1 MAITVFNDTPWAKE
15 PADLLLYHTSGGSK
29 TEYHAHSAMLRSR
42 SQWFD
47 KVLHLQD
54 RPAAVDDITTI
65 IRHGPITTIEVFGST
80 IETFDLLLKIM
91 YLADNNTAG
100 AAAPATGNPAA
111 ALNTLVNVWDLA
123 YRYEIEELHVDVAK
137 KMGLLPADDFKFPLS
152 IHTWHKMLQK
162 YYSNFP
168 GGANSLGREMAVY
181 FLRNEY
187 GEYLKSILFDTLV
200 EEHPELAVD
209 LFWAARSTN
218 DGKLW

>member
-1 MAITVFNDTPWAKE
+1 
-15 PADLLLYHTSGGSK
+15 
-29 TEYHAHSAMLRSR
+29 MLRSR

-123 YRYEIEELHVDVAK
+123 YRYEIEELH
-137 KMGLLPADDFKFPLS
+137 FPLS

-209 LFWAARSTN
+209 LFWRLGARTMGN
-218 DGKLW
+218 CGEEQTR